1 MKLTGTYNGKPI
13 ELELTEEQIEVLKKA
28 NKKKTG
34 WERVKESWLF
44 FCHIAYNECAY
55 ASEFGGEATDK
66 LFDCANYFSDETLA
80 KNIIRAQTLQRKL
93 WRRSAELCEKV
104 NWRNPETKKYYIIYD
119 YEDDELGVDFCILG
133 RGLEEIYFDTE
144 EHAEQAI
151 KEFKDE
157 LLWYFTKFESRM
169 D

>member
-1 MKLTGTYNGKPI
+1 MKLTGTYNGKLI

-44 FCHIAYNECAY
+44 FCHIAYNECASV
-55 ASEFGGEATDK
+55 SEFGSETTDK

-93 WRRSAELCEKV
+93 WRRSAELCKRSNLNGARWFV
-104 NWRNPETKKYYIIYD
+104 FYNPKTKELDTSWSIDGVYY
-119 YEDDELGVDFCILG
+119 GTVF
-133 RGLEEIYFDTE
+133 FDTK
-144 EHAEQAI
+144 EHTEQVI
-151 KEFKDE
+151 KEFHDE
-157 LLWYFTKFESRM
+157 LIWYFTKFKSRM